1 MKTLN
6 QMDETEFL
14 RRCWMIADAV
24 SNLLE
29 KSKVAELRKVM
40 PVLTGEETPEELE
53 QKKKEQAKKNIQA
66 MAKSLLFDNAET
78 TAKLLPL
85 LYEPDVDEDGNP
97 ETMTPFK
104 TMRVIT
110 ATVEDKDVLDFLSSL
125 VKLAQTDIGA

>member
-14 RRCWMIADAV
+14 RRCWLIADAV
-24 SNLLE
+24 SDLLE
-29 KSKVAELRKVM
+29 KSKVAELRKVT
-40 PVLTGEETPEELE
+40 PVLTGKETEEELE
-53 QKKKEQAKKNIQA
+53 QKKSAQAKKNIKA
-66 MAKSLLFDNAET
+66 MCKALLFDNAET

-85 LYEPDVDEDGNP
+85 LYEPDVDEDGTP

-125 VKLAQTDIGA
+125 VKLAQTDIDA

>member
-14 RRCWMIADAV
+14 RRCWLIADAV
-24 SNLLE
+24 SDLLE
-29 KSKVAELRKVM
+29 KSKVAELRKVT
-40 PVLTGEETPEELE
+40 PVLTGKETEEELE
-53 QKKKEQAKKNIQA
+53 QKKSAQAKKNIKA
-66 MAKSLLFDNAET
+66 MCKALLFDNAET

-85 LYEPDVDEDGNP
+85 LYEPDVDEDGTP

-125 VKLAQTDIGA
+125 VRLAQTDIDA

>member
-14 RRCWMIADAV
+14 RRCWLIADAV
-24 SNLLE
+24 SDLLQE
-29 KSKVAELRKVM
+29 SKINELRKVL
-40 PVLTGEETPEELE
+40 PVLTGDETAEELE
-53 QKKKEQAKKNIQA
+53 QKKTEQARKNIKA
-66 MAKSLLFDNAET
+66 MAKSLLFDHAEG

-85 LYEPDVDEDGNP
+85 LYEPDVDEDGAP

-104 TMRVIT
+104 IMRVIT

-125 VKLAQTDIGA
+125 VELAQTDIGA

>member
-14 RRCWMIADAV
+14 RRCWLIADSV
-24 SNLLE
+24 SDLLE

-40 PVLTGEETPEELE
+40 PVLTGKETEEELE
-53 QKKKEQAKKNIQA
+53 QKKSAQAKKNVKA
-66 MAKSLLFDNAET
+66 MCKALLFDNAES

-85 LYEPDVDEDGNP
+85 LYEPDVDEKGKP

-104 TMRVIT
+104 TLRVIT

-125 VKLAQTDIGA
+125 VKLAQTDIGD

>member
-6 QMDETEFL
+6 QMNETEFL
-14 RRCWMIADAV
+14 RRCWLIADAV
-24 SNLLE
+24 SDLLE

-40 PVLTGEETPEELE
+40 PALTGKETEEELE
-53 QKKKEQAKKNIQA
+53 QKKSAQAKKNVKA
-66 MAKSLLFDNAET
+66 MCKALLFDNAES

-85 LYEPDVDEDGNP
+85 LYDPDVDEDGKP

>member
-14 RRCWMIADAV
+14 RRCWLIADAV
-24 SNLLE
+24 SDLLE
-29 KSKVAELRKVM
+29 KSKVAELRKVL
-40 PVLTGEETPEELE
+40 PVLTGKETEEELE
-53 QKKKEQAKKNIQA
+53 QKKSAQAKKNIKA
-66 MAKSLLFDNAET
+66 MCKALLYDNAES
-78 TAKLLPL
+78 TAKLLPM

-97 ETMTPFK
+97 EAMTPFK
-104 TMRVIT
+104 TLRVIT

>member
-14 RRCWMIADAV
+14 RRCWLIADAV
-24 SNLLE
+24 SDLLE

-53 QKKKEQAKKNIQA
+53 QKKSAQAKKNVKA
-66 MAKSLLFDNAET
+66 MCKSLLFDNAES

-85 LYEPDVDEDGNP
+85 LYEPDMGEDGKP

-104 TMRVIT
+104 TLRVIT

>member
-14 RRCWMIADAV
+14 RRCWLIADAV
-24 SNLLE
+24 SDLLE

-53 QKKKEQAKKNIQA
+53 QKKSAQAKKNVKA
-66 MAKSLLFDNAET
+66 MCKALLFDNAES

-85 LYEPDVDEDGNP
+85 LYEPDVGEDGKP

-104 TMRVIT
+104 TLRVIT

>member
-6 QMDETEFL
+6 QMNETEFL
-14 RRCWMIADAV
+14 RRCWLIADAV
-24 SNLLE
+24 SDLLE
-29 KSKVAELRKVM
+29 KSKVAELRKVL
-40 PVLTGEETPEELE
+40 PVLTGKETEEELE
-53 QKKKEQAKKNIQA
+53 QKKSAQAKKNVKA
-66 MAKSLLFDNAET
+66 MCKALLFDNAES

-85 LYEPDVDEDGNP
+85 LYEPDVDENGTP

-104 TMRVIT
+104 TLRVIT

>member
-14 RRCWMIADAV
+14 RRCWLIADAV
-24 SNLLE
+24 SDLLQE
-29 KSKVAELRKVM
+29 SKINELRKVL
-40 PVLTGEETPEELE
+40 PVLTGDETAEELE
-53 QKKKEQAKKNIQA
+53 RKKDEQARKNIKA
-66 MAKSLLFDNAET
+66 IAKSLLFDNAEG

-85 LYEPDVDEDGNP
+85 LYEPDVDEDGTP

-110 ATVEDKDVLDFLSSL
+110 ATVEDKDVLDFLASL
-125 VKLAQTDIGA
+125 VRLARTDIVV

>member
-6 QMDETEFL
+6 QMNETEFL
-14 RRCWMIADAV
+14 RRCWLIADSV
-24 SNLLE
+24 SDLLE

-40 PVLTGEETPEELE
+40 PVLTGKETEEELE
-53 QKKKEQAKKNIQA
+53 QKKSAQAKKNVRA
-66 MAKSLLFDNAET
+66 MCKALLFDNAET

-85 LYEPDVDEDGNP
+85 LYEPDVDEDGKP

>member
-14 RRCWMIADAV
+14 RRCWLIADAV
-24 SNLLE
+24 SDLLQ
-29 KSKVAELRKVM
+29 KSKVNELRKVLPM
-40 PVLTGEETPEELE
+40 LTGKKTPEEQA
-53 QKKKEQAKKNIQA
+53 QKKDEQAKKNIKA
-66 MAKSLLFDNAET
+66 MAKSLLFDNAEG

-104 TMRVIT
+104 TLRVIT

-125 VKLAQTDIGA
+125 VRLAQTDIGA

>member
-14 RRCWMIADAV
+14 RRCWLIADAV
-24 SNLLE
+24 SDLLE

-40 PVLTGEETPEELE
+40 PVLTGQETKEELE
-53 QKKKEQAKKNIQA
+53 QKKEAQAKKNIKA

-85 LYEPDVDEDGNP
+85 LYEPDVDEDGKP

-104 TMRVIT
+104 TLRVIT
-110 ATVEDKDVLDFLSSL
+110 ATVEDKDVLDFLFSL
-125 VKLAQTDIGA
+125 VKLAQMDIDV

>member
-6 QMDETEFL
+6 QMNETEFL
-14 RRCWMIADAV
+14 RRCWLIADSV
-24 SNLLE
+24 SDLLE

-40 PVLTGEETPEELE
+40 PVLTGKETEAELE
-53 QKKKEQAKKNIQA
+53 QKKSAQAKKNVKA
-66 MAKSLLFDNAET
+66 MCKALLFDNAES

-85 LYEPDVDEDGNP
+85 LYEPDVDENGKP

-104 TMRVIT
+104 TLRVIT

>member
-14 RRCWMIADAV
+14 RRCWLIADAV
-24 SNLLE
+24 SDLLQ
-29 KSKVAELRKVM
+29 KSKVNELRKVLPM
-40 PVLTGEETPEELE
+40 LTGKETPKELA
-53 QKKKEQAKKNIQA
+53 QKKDEQAKKNIKA
-66 MAKSLLFDNAET
+66 MAKSLLFDNAEG

-104 TMRVIT
+104 TLRVIT

-125 VKLAQTDIGA
+125 VRLAQTDIGA

>member
-14 RRCWMIADAV
+14 RRCWLIADAV
-24 SNLLE
+24 SDLLE

-40 PVLTGEETPEELE
+40 PVLTGKETEEELE
-53 QKKKEQAKKNIQA
+53 QKKSAQAKKNIKA
-66 MAKSLLFDNAET
+66 MCKALLFDNAET

-85 LYEPDVDEDGNP
+85 LYEPDVDEDGTP

-125 VKLAQTDIGA
+125 VKLAQTDIDA